1 MIILRDYAK
10 VRKGITRDVLVSSE
24 MTLHALHYVINRV
37 FGWENSHLHHF
48 MLPDEA
54 FQRLTGGTN
63 APVEFGYTE
72 YDGSFLRWADLCG
85 VYFRFP
91 TEELL
96 ERLTLRENIIPD
108 TVSLNSNP
116 FDGVDFLLKRQE
128 QEDDDLPV
136 IPLVRAL
143 DYEYDYGDGWR
154 VKITCT
160 ESIHTEHQDVAKLP
174 MCTATDGI
182 MLMDDVGGVGGYID
196 FLMRLHEGEPSERE
210 ELRAWARGMGWTGRE
225 RSPKN
230 IL

>member
-1 MIILRDYAK
+1 MELKGCDKPIEEAK
-10 VRKGITRDVLVSSE
+10 ICDME
-24 MTLHALHYVINRV
+24 MGFETP
-37 FGWENSHLHHF
+37 
-48 MLPDEA
+48 M
-54 FQRLTGGTN
+54 T
-63 APVEFGYTE
+63 
-72 YDGSFLRWADLCG
+72 
-85 VYFRFP
+85 
-91 TEELL
+91 ELL
-96 ERLTLRENIIPD
+96 ERLTLREIIIPD

-160 ESIHTEHQDVAKLP
+160 ESIHKEYQDVAKLP
-174 MCTATDGI
+174 MCTAADGI